1 MISSL
6 ITFLVAV
13 LVCYVIWYVCGFF
26 VSGPPH
32 RAIGLI
38 LAVLLLVY
46 ALTNFGLFGLGH

>member
-1 MISSL
+1 MVSTL
-6 ITFLVAV
+6 ITLLVAV
-13 LVCYVIWYVCGFF
+13 LVCYVIWYLSGLL
-26 VSGPPH
+26 VSGAPH